1 MIEDEQLD
9 RMIREIVM
17 GTPREESLVPVNDE
31 TTKYWNSLT
40 KEIAEIHARGHTVDI
55 AFETPSV
62 DPVDPKM
69 IIDFE

>member
-1 MIEDEQLD
+1 M
-9 RMIREIVM
+9 
-17 GTPREESLVPVNDE
+17 PVNDE